1 MAMKGAGSV
10 EGYLRRIMYRAT
22 LGWRWGVRRERSV
35 ANEEVEGSR
44 TVRGVRDSEVMVQR
58 RPNWEGVETR
68 VWNAVWSSWE
78 AGRRGWLVVKQIEEG
93 SDERYLIFRTAF

>member
-1 MAMKGAGSV
+1 MGC
-10 EGYLRRIMYRAT
+10 
-22 LGWRWGVRRERSV
+22 RWGVRRERSLEK
-35 ANEEVEGSR
+35 EELEGWR

-78 AGRRGWLVVKQIEEG
+78 AAE
-93 SDERYLIFRTAF
+93 S

>member
-1 MAMKGAGSV
+1 
-10 EGYLRRIMYRAT
+10 

-35 ANEEVEGSR
+35 AKEEVEGSR

-68 VWNAVWSSWE
+68 VWNAVCSSWE
-78 AGRRGWLVVKQIEEG
+78 AGGRG
-93 SDERYLIFRTAF
+93 